1 MRFQPCIIL
10 VNLLEKYIAVLLEI
24 LRQKMLLL
32 QMSEFSILRQGTLE
46 FTEVLAVIFQKL
58 LQILIIYFKM
68 KDRLRQWC

>member
-1 MRFQPCIIL
+1 MRFQPCIIS
-10 VNLLEKYIAVLLEI
+10 VNLIEKYIAVLLEI

>member
-1 MRFQPCIIL
+1 MRFQPCIIS

-68 KDRLRQWC
+68 KDRL